1 MDVSTAIEPVTS
13 AMRHP
18 GALDGGAASEPA
30 STQVFGRIAQRGV
43 IRRRLGEGVKS
54 PFGEARHGWFQSDLG
69 RFETA
74 AFVQEGGG
82 QDVRNCRRPLT
93 A

>member
-1 MDVSTAIEPVTS
+1 
-13 AMRHP
+13 MRNLRTF
-18 GALDGGAASEPA
+18 ADGVAN
-30 STQVFGRIAQRGV
+30 GR
-43 IRRRLGEGVKS
+43 
-54 PFGEARHGWFQSDLG
+54 PFGEARRGWFQSDLG